1 MFLYGFAA
9 KTHGIFLDDGAKVNI
24 LYRGQ
29 RQNSGV
35 EVAIMVYCL
44 RIRNIS
50 IKMLKT
56 ENSQNTAGEEF
67 RSFVLVWKRFRE

>member
-35 EVAIMVYCL
+35 EVAIMVYELELLASKC
-44 RIRNIS
+44 
-50 IKMLKT
+50 
-56 ENSQNTAGEEF
+56 
-67 RSFVLVWKRFRE
+67 

>member
-24 LYRGQ
+24 LYGGQ

-35 EVAIMVYCL
+35 EVAIMVYELELLASKC
-44 RIRNIS
+44 
-50 IKMLKT
+50 
-56 ENSQNTAGEEF
+56 
-67 RSFVLVWKRFRE
+67 